1 MSVDEVVRVGQ
12 VEIGGGAPLALIAG
26 PCVIE
31 GRDSALRHA
40 QAIRNI
46 ATRLRVPFI
55 YKSSYDKANR
65 TSIDAYR
72 GLGRDEGLAVLE
84 ELKREIGVPVLT
96 DVHERE
102 DVPAVAAV
110 ADVLQTPALL
120 CRQTDFL
127 QAVARAGKPVNV
139 KKGQFLAPWDMLPV
153 VQKITATGNHQVLVT
168 ERGTSFGYNNLV
180 ADFRSL
186 AVLAEIGCPI
196 VFDATHSVQLPG
208 GRRTASGGQ
217 REYVAPLARAAVAV
231 GVDAVFMEIHED
243 PDRALSDGPNSVRL
257 ADLEGLLRHLVAHD
271 TVTKAQG
278 RKLRIGAS

>member
-186 AVLAEIGCPI
+186 AILAEIGCPV

-208 GRRTASGGQ
+208 GHRTASGGQ

-257 ADLEGLLRHLVAHD
+257 ADLEGLLRDLVAHD
-271 TVTKAQG
+271 TVAKAQG
-278 RKLRIGAS
+278 RRLRTGAS

>member
-186 AVLAEIGCPI
+186 AVLAEIGCPV

-257 ADLEGLLRHLVAHD
+257 ADLEGLLRDLVAHD
-271 TVTKAQG
+271 TVAKAQG
-278 RKLRIGAS
+278 RRLRTGAS

>member
-186 AVLAEIGCPI
+186 AILAEIGCPV

-257 ADLEGLLRHLVAHD
+257 ADLEGLLRDLVAHD
-271 TVTKAQG
+271 TVAKAQG
-278 RKLRIGAS
+278 RRLRTGAS